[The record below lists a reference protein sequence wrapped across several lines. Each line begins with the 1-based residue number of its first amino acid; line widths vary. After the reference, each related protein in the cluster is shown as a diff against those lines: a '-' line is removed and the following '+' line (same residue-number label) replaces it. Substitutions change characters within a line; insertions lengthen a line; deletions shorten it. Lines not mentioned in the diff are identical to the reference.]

1 MENPFTK
8 FRVGQLLNARIIA
21 KGGHSGNGAKRSR
34 WELSIRPSLTAGK
47 QYDSSGFVVSLS
59 YVYICI
65 FYSLSYITMHLQ
77 CVCIKALIYKGYKI
91 VQEIYRQTFNWL

>member
-8 FRVGQLLNARIIA
+8 FRVEQLLNARIVA

-34 WELSIRPSLTAGK
+34 WELSIRPSLMAGK
-47 QYDSSGFVVSLS
+47 QYDSSGFVVALS

-65 FYSLSYITMHLQ
+65 FCSISYITMRMQ
-77 CVCIKALIYKGYKI
+77 RVCIQALIYKGYKI
-91 VQEIYRQTFNWL
+91 VQEIYKQTFNWL